1 MINWYA
7 IIVLGF
13 VISILA
19 VIVLAIFKIIPIL
32 LAALLYLVGIPL
44 VMVLFGY
51 IIYKLEEKGYIH
63 DDEFPG

>member
-7 IIVLGF
+7 IIVLSF
-13 VISILA
+13 VISVLA

-51 IIYKLEEKGYIH
+51 IIYKLEQKGYIH
-63 DDEFPG
+63 DDEFSG

>member
-7 IIVLGF
+7 IVVLSF
-13 VISILA
+13 VVSILA

-32 LAALLYLVGIPL
+32 LAALLYLLGIPL

-63 DDEFPG
+63 KDELSR

>member
-7 IIVLGF
+7 IIVLSF
-13 VISILA
+13 VISVLA

-51 IIYKLEEKGYIH
+51 IVYKLEQKGYIH
-63 DDEFPG
+63 KDELSR

>member
-7 IIVLGF
+7 IIVLSF
-13 VISILA
+13 VISVLA

-44 VMVLFGY
+44 VLVLFGY
-51 IIYKLEEKGYIH
+51 IIYKLEQKGSIH
-63 DDEFPG
+63 DEELPR

>member
-7 IIVLGF
+7 IIILSF

-32 LAALLYLVGIPL
+32 LAGLLYLVGIPL

-51 IIYKLEEKGYIH
+51 IIYKLEQKGYIH

>member
-7 IIVLGF
+7 IIILSF

-32 LAALLYLVGIPL
+32 LAGLLYLVGIPL

-51 IIYKLEEKGYIH
+51 IIYKLEQKGYIH
-63 DDEFPG
+63 DDELSG

>member
-7 IIVLGF
+7 IIILSF

-32 LAALLYLVGIPL
+32 LAGLLYLVGIPL

-51 IIYKLEEKGYIH
+51 IIYKLEQKGYIH
-63 DDEFPG
+63 DDEFSG

>member
-7 IIVLGF
+7 IVILSF
-13 VISILA
+13 VVSILA

-51 IIYKLEEKGYIH
+51 IIYKLEQKGFIH
-63 DDEFPG
+63 DDEFSG

>member
-7 IIVLGF
+7 IIVLSF
-13 VISILA
+13 VISVLA

-51 IIYKLEEKGYIH
+51 IIYKLEQKGYIH

>member
-7 IIVLGF
+7 VVVLGF
-13 VISILA
+13 VISVLA

-44 VMVLFGY
+44 VWCSLVTLF
-51 IIYKLEEKGYIH
+51 IN
-63 DDEFPG
+63 

>member
-7 IIVLGF
+7 IVVLSF
-13 VISILA
+13 VVSILA
-19 VIVLAIFKIIPIL
+19 VIVLAIFKIVPIL

-51 IIYKLEEKGYIH
+51 IIYKLEQKGYIH

>member
-7 IIVLGF
+7 IVVLSF
-13 VISILA
+13 VVSILA

-51 IIYKLEEKGYIH
+51 IIYKLEQKGYIH
-63 DDEFPG
+63 KDELSR

>member
-7 IIVLGF
+7 IIVLSF
-13 VISILA
+13 VISVLA

-44 VMVLFGY
+44 VLVLFGY
-51 IIYKLEEKGYIH
+51 IIYKLEQKGYIH
-63 DDEFPG
+63 DDEFSG

>member
-7 IIVLGF
+7 VVVLSF
-13 VISILA
+13 VVSILA
-19 VIVLAIFKIIPIL
+19 VIVLAIFKIVPIL

-51 IIYKLEEKGYIH
+51 IIYKLEQKGYIH

>member
-7 IIVLGF
+7 IVVLSF
-13 VISILA
+13 VVSILA

-51 IIYKLEEKGYIH
+51 IIYKLEQKGYIH
-63 DDEFPG
+63 DDELPG

>member
-63 DDEFPG
+63 DDEFSG

>member
-7 IIVLGF
+7 IIVLSF
-13 VISILA
+13 VISVLA

-32 LAALLYLVGIPL
+32 LAALLYLLGIPL

-51 IIYKLEEKGYIH
+51 IIYKLEQKGYIH
-63 DDEFPG
+63 KDELSR

>member
-1 MINWYA
+1 MINWYVF
-7 IIVLGF
+7 IVLSF
-13 VISILA
+13 VISVLA

-51 IIYKLEEKGYIH
+51 IIYKLEQKGYIH
-63 DDEFPG
+63 DDEFSG

>member
-7 IIVLGF
+7 IVVLSF
-13 VISILA
+13 VVSILA

-44 VMVLFGY
+44 VMVLFGC
-51 IIYKLEEKGYIH
+51 IIYKLEQKGYIH
-63 DDEFPG
+63 DDEFSG

>member
-7 IIVLGF
+7 IVVLSFF
-13 VISILA
+13 VSILA
-19 VIVLAIFKIIPIL
+19 VIVLAIFKIVPIL

-51 IIYKLEEKGYIH
+51 IIYKLEQKGYIH

>member
-7 IIVLGF
+7 IIILSF

-51 IIYKLEEKGYIH
+51 IIYKLEQKGYIH

>member
-7 IIVLGF
+7 IVILSF
-13 VISILA
+13 VVSILA

-51 IIYKLEEKGYIH
+51 IIYKLEQKGYIH
-63 DDEFPG
+63 DDELSG

>member
-7 IIVLGF
+7 IIVLSF

-51 IIYKLEEKGYIH
+51 IIYKLEQKGYIH

>member
-7 IIVLGF
+7 IVVLSF
-13 VISILA
+13 VISVLA

-63 DDEFPG
+63 DDEFSG

>member
-7 IIVLGF
+7 IIVLSF
-13 VISILA
+13 VISVLA

-44 VMVLFGY
+44 VLVLFGY
-51 IIYKLEEKGYIH
+51 IIYKLEQKGYIH
-63 DDEFPG
+63 DEELPR